1 MKVKIQTVH
10 FDADYRLEE
19 FIHERMNK
27 LLNRY
32 KYIID
37 ANVTLRLE
45 KSESKENK
53 VAEIR
58 INVPGEPVFVKK
70 QSKSFEE
77 AVDTT
82 VEALHRKM
90 ERIKNKR

>member
-27 LLNRY
+27 LINRY

-37 ANVTLRLE
+37 ANVTLKLE
-45 KSESKENK
+45 KNEAKENK

-58 INVPGEPVFVKK
+58 VNVPGEPIFVKK

-77 AVDTT
+77 AIDDTID
-82 VEALHRKM
+82 AIQRKM
-90 ERIKNKR
+90 EKIKNKK

>member
-19 FIHERMNK
+19 FIQERMSK

-37 ANVTLRLE
+37 ANVTLRLQ
-45 KSESKENK
+45 KSETKENK

-58 INVPGEPVFVKK
+58 LNVPGEPIFVKK
-70 QSKSFEE
+70 QSKTFEE
-77 AVDTT
+77 ALDIT

-90 ERIKNKR
+90 EKIKEKR

>member
-19 FIHERMNK
+19 FVHERMNK
-27 LLNRY
+27 LIKRY

-37 ANVTLRLE
+37 ANVTLRLD
-45 KSESKENK
+45 KSETKENK

-58 INVPGEPVFVKK
+58 VNVPGEPLYVKK
-70 QSKSFEE
+70 QSKTFEE
-77 AVDTT
+77 AVSDS
-82 VEALHRKM
+82 VDALHRMM
-90 ERIKNKR
+90 EKFKDKR